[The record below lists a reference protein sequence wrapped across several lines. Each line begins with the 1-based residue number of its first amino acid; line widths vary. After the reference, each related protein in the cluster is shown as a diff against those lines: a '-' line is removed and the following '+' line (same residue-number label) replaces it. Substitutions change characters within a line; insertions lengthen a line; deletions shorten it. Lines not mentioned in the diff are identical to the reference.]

1 MDTSSIVALLVVLGF
16 VALGVVATIRLGRKK
31 GEAAREDTR
40 PAPPPRRKS
49 PEVVAAKPVSSP
61 KAAPVRKP
69 EPARKVEVPKEPL
82 PPPPAEGSG
91 GARVVPG
98 ERKALII
105 PLPVVK
111 PLGAGLERTRTEG
124 FVGRLAALFRGGTTV
139 DAALLARV
147 EEVLLT
153 SDIGVKTTGD
163 LLEALRSRFH
173 PSGGDLVREVLDFL
187 KGEVQGMLAGLP
199 HGVPDLPPPPGPA
212 IVMVVG
218 VNGTGKTTT
227 IGKMAFFFRQ
237 RGRKVLLGAG
247 DTFRAAG
254 ADQLQ
259 VWGERVGV
267 PVVSGADRADPG
279 AVLFEAAKRARDE
292 GHDLMIADTAGRLHT
307 NVNLVEELKKVHRVL
322 GKVVPGAP
330 HEVILVLDATMGQN
344 AVRQA
349 DIFRQAVK
357 VTGIALA
364 KLDGTAKGGVVLSI
378 ARDMGVPIRF
388 VGVGEKVQDLRPF
401 DVAEFADALFEQ
413 TENGGNA

>member
-1 MDTSSIVALLVVLGF
+1 MDTSSIVALLVVFGF
-16 VALGVVATIRLGRKK
+16 VALGVAATIRLGRKK
-31 GEAAREDTR
+31 GEAAREAEETR
-40 PAPPPRRKS
+40 PAPPPPRKT
-49 PEVVAAKPVSSP
+49 PEVAAARPAAP
-61 KAAPVRKP
+61 PRAAPVRKA
-69 EPARKVEVPKEPL
+69 EAPKEAKKE
-82 PPPPAEGSG
+82 PPPPPPE
-91 GARVVPG
+91 PP
-98 ERKALII
+98 KALII
-105 PLPVVK
+105 PFPVVK
-111 PLGAGLERTRTEG
+111 PLAAGLERTRTEG
-124 FVGRLAALFRGGTTV
+124 FVGRLAALFRGGTAV

-153 SDIGVKTTGD
+153 SDIGVKTTGE
-163 LLEALRSRFH
+163 LLEALRSRFS

-212 IVMVVG
+212 VVMVVG

-227 IGKMAFFFRQ
+227 IGKMAFFFKH

-267 PVVSGADRADPG
+267 PVVTGADRADPG
-279 AVLFEAAKRARDE
+279 AVLFEAARRARDE
-292 GHDLMIADTAGRLHT
+292 GYDLMIADTAGRLHT

-401 DVAEFADALFEQ
+401 DAAEFADALFEA
-413 TENGGNA
+413 TDHGGQA

>member
-1 MDTSSIVALLVVLGF
+1 MDTSSIVALLVVFGF
-16 VALGVVATIRLGRKK
+16 VALGVAATIRLGRKK
-31 GEAAREDTR
+31 GEAVREAEETR
-40 PAPPPRRKS
+40 PAPPPPRKT
-49 PEVVAAKPVSSP
+49 PGAAAVTKPTAP
-61 KAAPVRKP
+61 PRAAPVRKAEAP
-69 EPARKVEVPKEPL
+69 KEIPKEPT
-82 PPPPAEGSG
+82 PPAPEPPKG
-91 GARVVPG
+91 
-98 ERKALII
+98 LII
-105 PLPVVK
+105 PFPVVK
-111 PLGAGLERTRTEG
+111 PLAAGLERTRTEG
-124 FVGRLAALFRGGTTV
+124 FVGRLAALFRGGATV
-139 DAALLARV
+139 DAALLSRV

-153 SDIGVKTTGD
+153 SDIGVKTTGE
-163 LLEALRSRFH
+163 LLEALRSRFL
-173 PSGGDLVREVLDFL
+173 PSGGDLARDVLDFL

-227 IGKMAFFFRQ
+227 IGKMAHFFKH

-267 PVVSGADRADPG
+267 PVVTGADRADPG

-292 GHDLMIADTAGRLHT
+292 GYDLMIADTAGRLHT

-401 DVAEFADALFEQ
+401 DAAEFADALFEA
-413 TENGGNA
+413 TDHGGQA

>member
-69 EPARKVEVPKEPL
+69 EPARKVEVPKEPP